1 VSPHDVFSGLNL
13 IAGIGWALLVLFPR
27 KRWVD
32 AVAGK
37 AIPALLAVVYAAIV
51 AAQWRGS
58 EGGFSSLTEVATLFA
73 NPWILL
79 AGWIHYLAF
88 DLFVGCWEVRDAAER
103 DTPSSRRS
111 LPGPDLPLR
120 TGRMAPVPGRAVYSP
135 SRHSSVGGGVLL
147 TEGRRVRVSR
157 SPRSPTPVC
166 ASGTASAIKLPS
178 HEPGNS
184 STRLDTNVDAV
195 G

>member
-1 VSPHDVFSGLNL
+1 MSPHDVFSGLNL

-27 KRWVD
+27 KRWVVD

-51 AAQWRGS
+51 AAEWRGS

-103 DTPSSRRS
+103 GIRHLLVVPCLVLTFLFGPAGWLLYLVVRS
-111 LPGPDLPLR
+111 
-120 TGRMAPVPGRAVYSP
+120 THRAVIHRGAAASSSP
-135 SRHSSVGGGVLL
+135 KA
-147 TEGRRVRVSR
+147 E
-157 SPRSPTPVC
+157 
-166 ASGTASAIKLPS
+166 
-178 HEPGNS
+178 E
-184 STRLDTNVDAV
+184 
-195 G
+195 

>member
-1 VSPHDVFSGLNL
+1 MSPRDVFSGLNL

-27 KRWVD
+27 KRWVVD

-88 DLFVGCWEVRDAAER
+88 DLLVGCWEVRDAAER
-103 DTPSSRRS
+103 GIPIFPSFPAWS
-111 LPGPDLPLR
+111 
-120 TGRMAPVPGRAVYSP
+120 
-135 SRHSSVGGGVLL
+135 
-147 TEGRRVRVSR
+147 
-157 SPRSPTPVC
+157 
-166 ASGTASAIKLPS
+166 
-178 HEPGNS
+178 
-184 STRLDTNVDAV
+184 
-195 G
+195 